1 MKDNHPQIAQLT
13 ENIET
18 VEQWSAGPQ
27 WKEHA
32 AWLDRAVA
40 WDIVAAVA
48 MTWAA
53 REVEDEPRVDGLLRS
68 GLAEI
73 SAGPG
78 DHVVAL
84 VKGWRRTLGEGRCQ
98 VTAASGDDQRW
109 LRERLALP
117 PPRGA
122 GIEARHALA
131 GFAKRAAGTSDVV
144 CVSCG
149 GAARLVVGTLD
160 GRLVPILRS

>member
-1 MKDNHPQIAQLT
+1 M
-13 ENIET
+13 
-18 VEQWSAGPQ
+18 S
-27 WKEHA
+27 
-32 AWLDRAVA
+32 RAS
-40 WDIVAAVA
+40 
-48 MTWAA
+48 MGCCA
-53 REVEDEPRVDGLLRS
+53 R

-84 VKGWRRTLGEGRCQ
+84 VKGWRRTLGEGHCQ